1 MGWVQFAIQFE
12 QCDISQQKK
21 KEEIAT
27 YLMRQAFS
35 DGAAATAL
43 DVLFHGDGFGRT
55 SRRRIR
61 PSSYQPDLRNPFQR
75 SLSHTEKNTKTF
87 KRKETRILEH
97 WKPKARAHKKKKKK
111 KHRQRKAVILRNCE
125 AERDALISETNWPAS
140 HRNEFAFRLFR
151 YARLERVATTVA
163 AFQHDRFWTILK

>member
-21 KEEIAT
+21 RRDRHV
-27 YLMRQAFS
+27 L
-35 DGAAATAL
+35 DAA
-43 DVLFHGDGFGRT
+43 GIFGRRSRNGT
-55 SRRRIR
+55 RRALPRRRFR
-61 PSSYQPDLRNPFQR
+61 SSSYQPDLRNPFQR

-163 AFQHDRFWTILK
+163 AFQHDRFWPILK